1 MNKSPS
7 YGNADTRTD
16 YSQRSFPRDR
26 SSLCYSFDM
35 QSTNSSPWPNTAL
48 STKTQFDTPDLQTAE
63 YVFSRCADEA
73 IQADAPSHTNYY
85 ACTIAYSLV
94 SHSSTRKTVGL
105 PHSHDQEARWNHRI
119 NRPTEMDLQED
130 VIRQLLH
137 RLSKR

>member
-7 YGNADTRTD
+7 YGNADIRTD
-16 YSQRSFPRDR
+16 YSQRGFPRDR

-48 STKTQFDTPDLQTAE
+48 STKTQFDTPDLQTAGC
-63 YVFSRCADEA
+63 VFSRADET
-73 IQADAPSHTNYY
+73 IQADATSHTNYY
-85 ACTIAYSLV
+85 ACTISYSLV
-94 SHSSTRKTVGL
+94 SHSATRKAAGP
-105 PHSHDQEARWNHRI
+105 PHSQDQEARWNHRI